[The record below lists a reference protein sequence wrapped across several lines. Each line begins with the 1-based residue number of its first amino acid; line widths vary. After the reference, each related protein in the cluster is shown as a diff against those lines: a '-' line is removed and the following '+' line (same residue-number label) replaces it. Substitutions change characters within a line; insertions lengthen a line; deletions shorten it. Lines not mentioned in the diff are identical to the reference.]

1 MKEFFSTATGVIGG
15 IIAAAMG
22 GVDGL
27 AKALL
32 WLMIF
37 DYVSGWLVAT
47 VFHKSPKTESG
58 GYASNIGLKGLVRKA
73 MMFGVVCM
81 AETMDGV
88 LGVAY
93 LRDAT
98 IIGFM
103 ANESAS
109 IFENLG
115 LMGLKLPKSFRA
127 ALDVLAD
134 KADVVPVSAAAVTAA
149 IPVGLADGIDADTLD
164 TDQLRS
170 VLEGLGL
177 SRTYADS
184 LTRDQLLSELDKMAD
199 PVV

>member
-1 MKEFFSTATGVIGG
+1 
-15 IIAAAMG
+15 
-22 GVDGL
+22 
-27 AKALL
+27 
-32 WLMIF
+32 
-37 DYVSGWLVAT
+37 
-47 VFHKSPKTESG
+47 
-58 GYASNIGLKGLVRKA
+58 

-115 LMGLKLPKSFRA
+115 LMGLKLPKPFRA

-134 KADVVPVSAAAVTAA
+134 KADVVPVSAAAVAAA
-149 IPVGLADGIDADTLD
+149 IPVDIADGIAADTLD

-199 PVV
+199 PV

>member
-1 MKEFFSTATGVIGG
+1 MKEFSCTATGIIGG
-15 IIAAAMG
+15 LIAAAIG

-32 WLMIF
+32 WFMIF

-103 ANESAS
+103 VNEIMS

-115 LMGLKLPKSFRA
+115 LMGLKMPKPFQA
-127 ALDVLAD
+127 ALDVLAA
-134 KADVVPVSAAAVTAA
+134 KADAVPVPAVAAVSA
-149 IPVGLADGIDADTLD
+149 IPVDLADGIDADALD

-184 LTRDQLLSELDKMAD
+184 LTRDQLLSELAKMAD
-199 PVV
+199 PVG

>member
-1 MKEFFSTATGVIGG
+1 MKEFIGTAAGIIGG
-15 IIAAAMG
+15 IVATAMG
-22 GVDGL
+22 GIDGL

-115 LMGLKLPKSFRA
+115 LMGLKLPKPVIA

-134 KADVVPVSAAAVTAA
+134 KAGGTEAAA
-149 IPVGLADGIDADTLD
+149 PVADTIEEVAAEDLNA
-164 TDQLRS
+164 DQLRS
-170 VLEGLGL
+170 VLDQLGF
-177 SRTYADS
+177 SRTYTDG
-184 LTRDQLLSELDKMAD
+184 LTREQMLAELDKLAVD
-199 PVV
+199 N

>member
-1 MKEFFSTATGVIGG
+1 MKEFFCTATGIIGG
-15 IIAAAMG
+15 IIATAIG
-22 GVDGL
+22 GIDGL

-32 WLMIF
+32 WLAIF
-37 DYVSGWLVAT
+37 DYLSGWLVAT
-47 VFHKSPKTESG
+47 VFHKSPKTETG

-103 ANESAS
+103 ANEVAS
-109 IFENLG
+109 VVENLG
-115 LMGLKLPKSFRA
+115 LMGLKLPKPVIA

-134 KADVVPVSAAAVTAA
+134 KAGVAGDAAPVADTIEEVSAED
-149 IPVGLADGIDADTLD
+149 LND
-164 TDQLRS
+164 DQLRS
-170 VLEGLGL
+170 VLDQLGF
-177 SRTYADS
+177 SRTYTNG
-184 LTRDQLLSELDKMAD
+184 LTREQMLAELDKVAID
-199 PVV
+199 N